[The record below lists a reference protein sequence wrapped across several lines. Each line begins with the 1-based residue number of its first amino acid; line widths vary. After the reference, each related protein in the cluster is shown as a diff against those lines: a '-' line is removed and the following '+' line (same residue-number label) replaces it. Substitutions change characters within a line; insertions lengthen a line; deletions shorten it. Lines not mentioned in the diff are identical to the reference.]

1 MLAALNDFYIE
12 GVETSIPLY
21 KTILNSDEYKNGDLS
36 TDFLKRYDMID
47 RLTADLKKEKEE
59 KSEAALA
66 AAIIH
71 SEYFKSR
78 VQNNTGNNANWKY
91 KLDWWKM
98 NYKIQDIEKSF
109 EGKIVENLGNNDYV
123 IKINDNEHKLKIITM
138 NSKGIEFILDQKY
151 HKAKYLEQ
159 STNEMNIVI
168 DNVPIIINRNTHFD
182 EVVYKMTGG
191 ASGVDAQL
199 SLKSQIPGKVV
210 SISVSEGDFVKKGD
224 VVCTLESMKMQVAIK
239 SHKDGV
245 VKTIKVKETGTVA
258 KGDVVAEIE

>member
-1 MLAALNDFYIE
+1 
-12 GVETSIPLY
+12 
-21 KTILNSDEYKNGDLS
+21 
-36 TDFLKRYDMID
+36 
-47 RLTADLKKEKEE
+47 
-59 KSEAALA
+59 
-66 AAIIH
+66 
-71 SEYFKSR
+71 
-78 VQNNTGNNANWKY
+78 
-91 KLDWWKM
+91 M

-109 EGKIVENLGNNDYV
+109 EGKIIENLGNNDYV

-191 ASGVDAQL
+191 ASGADAQL
-199 SLKSQIPGKVV
+199 ALKSQIPGKVV
-210 SISVSEGDFVKKGD
+210 SISVSEGDSVKKGD